1 MNWKTSILFLLS
13 FATSG
18 SLVAQEDLSL
28 QQIISSALQQ
38 NFDIAIANNNTTAAS
53 NQATKAQAGYYPSVN
68 LNGNA
73 NYSINNTKLKFGGGF
88 PDAEVDG
95 AQNTNLGANI
105 GFNYIIFNGFGRVH
119 TYQNLMGTQRLNEVQ
134 AKVVAENLVLDIV
147 NRYLDIQQSKLDLTA
162 AKQNLAISEDRV
174 QRVKLGNENG
184 ATSKLEVLS
193 AEVDL
198 NNDSLAIENLI
209 TATEKQKAAL
219 NVLMGR
225 DPKTSFNISTNIEV
239 PAEISIADTER
250 KALQNNSSLL
260 LAQVSQTLAANQ
272 AAIAN
277 GGRMPTLSASGAYGY
292 STAQNGAGIVLSQS
306 NLGFNGGLTLS
317 MPVFN
322 GNQLTT
328 AMKNADIA
336 EQNSALELAKAKLTI
351 RNQLYTAELDSKLIT
366 RTLKAQEENVTLAE
380 LALQRAQSNYSNG
393 QVSFNDLRVAQ
404 LNVLIAKNSV
414 NQAKINLV
422 KLYYT
427 VSRLGGGLLT
437 N

>member
-1 MNWKTSILFLLS
+1 
-13 FATSG
+13 
-18 SLVAQEDLSL
+18 
-28 QQIISSALQQ
+28 
-38 NFDIAIANNNTTAAS
+38 
-53 NQATKAQAGYYPSVN
+53 
-68 LNGNA
+68 
-73 NYSINNTKLKFGGGF
+73 
-88 PDAEVDG
+88 
-95 AQNTNLGANI
+95 
-105 GFNYIIFNGFGRVH
+105 
-119 TYQNLMGTQRLNEVQ
+119 
-134 AKVVAENLVLDIV
+134 
-147 NRYLDIQQSKLDLTA
+147 
-162 AKQNLAISEDRV
+162 
-174 QRVKLGNENG
+174 VKLGNENG

-277 GGRMPTLSASGAYGY
+277 GGRMPTLSASGAY
-292 STAQNGAGIVLSQS
+292 
-306 NLGFNGGLTLS
+306 GFNGGLTLS

>member
-1 MNWKTSILFLLS
+1 LL
-13 FATSG
+13 
-18 SLVAQEDLSL
+18 
-28 QQIISSALQQ
+28 Q

-73 NYSINNTKLKFGGGF
+73 SYSNNNTSLKFAGGL
-88 PDAEVDG
+88 PDVQVDG

-105 GFNYIIFNGFGRVH
+105 GFNYVLFNGFGRVH

-162 AKQNLAISEDRV
+162 ANQNLAISEDRV
-174 QRVKLGNENG
+174 QRVALANENG
-184 ATSKLEVLS
+184 AKSKLDALS

-209 TATEKQKAAL
+209 TAVEKQKAAL

-225 DPKTSFNISTNIEV
+225 DPKTSFNITTTVEV
-239 PAEISIADTER
+239 PAKISITETES

-328 AMKNADIA
+328 AMKNADISK
-336 EQNSALELAKAKLTI
+336 QNSELELAKSKLTI

-393 QVSFNDLRVAQ
+393 QVSYNDLRVAQ

>member
-1 MNWKTSILFLLS
+1 
-13 FATSG
+13 
-18 SLVAQEDLSL
+18 
-28 QQIISSALQQ
+28 
-38 NFDIAIANNNTTAAS
+38 
-53 NQATKAQAGYYPSVN
+53 
-68 LNGNA
+68 
-73 NYSINNTKLKFGGGF
+73 
-88 PDAEVDG
+88 
-95 AQNTNLGANI
+95 
-105 GFNYIIFNGFGRVH
+105 
-119 TYQNLMGTQRLNEVQ
+119 MGTQRLNEVQ

-147 NRYLDIQQSKLDLTA
+147 NRYLDLQQSKLDLTA
-162 AKQNLAISEDRV
+162 ANQNLAISEDRV
-174 QRVKLGNENG
+174 QRVALANENG
-184 ATSKLEVLS
+184 AKSKLDVLS

-209 TATEKQKAAL
+209 TAMEKQKAAL

-225 DPKTSFNISTNIEV
+225 DPKTSFNITTTVEV
-239 PAEISIADTER
+239 PAKISIAETES

-272 AAIAN
+272 AAIAS

-292 STAQNGAGIVLSQS
+292 SAAQNGAGIVLSQS

-336 EQNSALELAKAKLTI
+336 KQNSELELAKSKLII

-380 LALQRAQSNYSNG
+380 LALQRAQSTYSNG
-393 QVSFNDLRVAQ
+393 QVSYNDLRVAQ

>member
-1 MNWKTSILFLLS
+1 MNWKTSILFLLA

-95 AQNTNLGANI
+95 AQNTNLDANI
-105 GFNYIIFNGFGRVH
+105 GFNYVIFNGFGRVH

-147 NRYLDIQQSKLDLTA
+147 NRYLDLQQNKLDLSA
-162 AKQNLAISEDRV
+162 ANQNLAISEDRL
-174 QRVKLGNENG
+174 QRVTLANENG
-184 ATSKLEVLS
+184 AKSKLEVLS
-193 AEVDL
+193 AKVDL
-198 NNDSLAIENLI
+198 NNDSLSVENLL
-209 TATEKQKAAL
+209 TAIKKQQAAL

-225 DPKTSFNISTNIEV
+225 DPKTSFTIPTKIEV
-239 PAEISIADTER
+239 PADINIADTES

-272 AAIAN
+272 AAIAD

-336 EQNSALELAKAKLTI
+336 EQNSVLELAKAKLAI

-380 LALQRAQSNYSNG
+380 LALQRAQASYSNG

-404 LNVLIAKNSV
+404 LSVLIAKNNV

>member
-1 MNWKTSILFLLS
+1 MNWKTSILFLLL

-18 SLVAQEDLSL
+18 SLVAQEGLSL

-147 NRYLDIQQSKLDLTA
+147 NRYLDLQQSKLDLTA
-162 AKQNLAISEDRV
+162 ANQNLAISEDRV
-174 QRVKLGNENG
+174 QRVALANENG
-184 ATSKLEVLS
+184 AKSKLDVLS

-209 TATEKQKAAL
+209 TAMEKQKAAL

-225 DPKTSFNISTNIEV
+225 DPKTSFNITTTVEV
-239 PAEISIADTER
+239 PAKISIAETES

-272 AAIAN
+272 AAIAS

-336 EQNSALELAKAKLTI
+336 KQNSELELAKSKLTI

-380 LALQRAQSNYSNG
+380 LALQRAQSTYSNG
-393 QVSFNDLRVAQ
+393 QVSYNDLRVAQ

>member
-1 MNWKTSILFLLS
+1 MNWKTSILFLLL

-18 SLVAQEDLSL
+18 SLVAQEELSL
-28 QQIISSALQQ
+28 QQIISSALLQ

-73 NYSINNTKLKFGGGF
+73 SYSNNNTSLKFAGGL
-88 PDAEVDG
+88 PDVQVDG

-105 GFNYIIFNGFGRVH
+105 GFNYVLFNGFGRVH

-162 AKQNLAISEDRV
+162 ANQNLAISEDRV
-174 QRVKLGNENG
+174 QRVALANENG
-184 ATSKLEVLS
+184 AKSKLDALS

-209 TATEKQKAAL
+209 TAVEKQKAAL

-225 DPKTSFNISTNIEV
+225 DPKTSFNITTTVEV
-239 PAEISIADTER
+239 PAKISITETES

-328 AMKNADIA
+328 AMKNADISK
-336 EQNSALELAKAKLTI
+336 QNSELELAKSKLTI

-393 QVSFNDLRVAQ
+393 QVSYNDLRVAQ

>member
-147 NRYLDIQQSKLDLTA
+147 NRYLDIQQSKLDLA
-162 AKQNLAISEDRV
+162 AANQNLAISEDRV
-174 QRVKLGNENG
+174 QRVTLANENG

-198 NNDSLAIENLI
+198 NNDSLSVENLM
-209 TATEKQKAAL
+209 TAIKKQKAAL

-239 PAEISIADTER
+239 PAEISIAETER

-366 RTLKAQEENVTLAE
+366 RTLKAQEENVILAE
-380 LALQRAQSNYSNG
+380 LALQRAQTNYSNG